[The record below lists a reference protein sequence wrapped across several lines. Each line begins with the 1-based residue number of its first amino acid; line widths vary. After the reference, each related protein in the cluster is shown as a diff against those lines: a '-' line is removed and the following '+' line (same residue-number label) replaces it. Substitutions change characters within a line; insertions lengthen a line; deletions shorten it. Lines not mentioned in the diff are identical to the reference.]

1 MLLKALF
8 GRWLPGVILRLTDW
22 LAFDAPQ
29 IPSEAD
35 VTRYA
40 NKGAAELEGLLK
52 GFRDAA
58 ADMNT
63 RCTTAGPTASLI
75 LAVGAILK
83 TGLDRYD
90 WLYTLLLVLAGIAV
104 FSAIT
109 GQSVAVPFNRVG
121 LKPDAAHV
129 PAERTALLRKEAWAR
144 LASGAA
150 TASLVVL
157 AIAALASNG

>member
-1 MLLKALF
+1 VLKALL
-8 GRWLPGVILRLTDW
+8 GQWLPNVILKLTNW
-22 LAFDAPQ
+22 VAFDAPQ
-29 IPSEAD
+29 IPSEAA
-35 VTRYA
+35 VTEYA
-40 NKGAAELEGLLK
+40 NKGANELDGLLK

-83 TGLDRYD
+83 SGLDRYE
-90 WLYTLLLVLAGIAV
+90 WLYTLLLVLAGVAV

-121 LKPDAAHV
+121 LEPDAVNV
-129 PAERTALLRKEAWAR
+129 PAERAALLRKEAWAR
-144 LASGAA
+144 LASGMA
-150 TASLVVL
+150 TGALLVL
-157 AIAALASNG
+157 AIAALASNS